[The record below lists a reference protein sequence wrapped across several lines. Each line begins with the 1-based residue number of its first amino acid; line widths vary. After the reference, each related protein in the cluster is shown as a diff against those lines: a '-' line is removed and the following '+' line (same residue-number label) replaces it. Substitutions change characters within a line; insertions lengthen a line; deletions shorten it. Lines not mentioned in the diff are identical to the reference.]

1 VRQKNGLEQSEN
13 RGQSQMYYM
22 FDKGFFFFFFRIII
36 IISKYD
42 MKVKEVLNFFFA
54 IKDWRKLFDN
64 INKGI

>member
-42 MKVKEVLNFFFA
+42 MKVKEVLNFFFCDKRLEK
-54 IKDWRKLFDN
+54 I
-64 INKGI
+64 I